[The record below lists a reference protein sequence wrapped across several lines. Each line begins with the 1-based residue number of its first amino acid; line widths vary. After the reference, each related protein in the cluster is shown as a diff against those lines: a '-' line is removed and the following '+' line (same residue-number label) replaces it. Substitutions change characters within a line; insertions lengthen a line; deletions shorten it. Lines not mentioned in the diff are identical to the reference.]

1 MMKKTYILLLLSL
14 FCINVAANESDQLI
28 EEVDSIAVPIM
39 TESIETLSKNEADSA
54 YIKGEYQKAIDIY
67 EALLEEGVA
76 AEVYYN
82 LGNSYY
88 KSDNIGKAILNYE
101 RALLLNPS
109 NKDIQANLAIA
120 RSKTVD
126 KVEPLPELFFISWTK
141 SIMNQASADG
151 WAKWALTFF
160 LFFLICAFLYV
171 FSRRILLK
179 KISFGLG
186 ILFFLFM
193 LASHSFARHQKK
205 VLLNRDTAVV
215 MTPSVTIKSTPSE
228 SGISLFIL
236 HEGRKVTIK
245 DSVGEWKE
253 IMIEDGKVG
262 WINSNNIEI
271 I

>member
-1 MMKKTYILLLLSL
+1 MKKIYILFLLSI
-14 FCINVAANESDQLI
+14 FCLNIAANESNQVI
-28 EEVDSIAVPIM
+28 EEIDSIAVPVM
-39 TESIETLSKNEADSA
+39 AESLDIVSKSEADSS
-54 YIKGEYQKAIDIY
+54 YIKGEYQKAIEIY
-67 EALLEEGVA
+67 EALVEEGVS
-76 AEVYYN
+76 AEIYYN

-101 RALLLNPS
+101 RALLLEPG

-151 WAKWALTFF
+151 WAKWAITFF
-160 LFFLICAFLYV
+160 LLFLICAFLYV
-171 FSRRILLK
+171 FSKRILLK
-179 KISFGLG
+179 KICFSLG
-186 ILFFLFM
+186 IVFLLFT

-215 MTPSVTIKSTPSE
+215 LTPSVTIRSTPSE
-228 SGISLFIL
+228 SGTALFIL

-262 WINSNNIEI
+262 WINSDNIEI

>member
-1 MMKKTYILLLLSL
+1 MKNRYILLLLAIFSL
-14 FCINVAANESDQLI
+14 NIMANESDELI
-28 EEVDSIAVPIM
+28 EESDSIVVPVM
-39 TESIETLSKNEADSA
+39 SEPMETLSKNEADSA
-54 YIKGEYQKAIDIY
+54 YIKGEYQKAIEIY
-67 EALLEEGVA
+67 ESVLEEGVA

-88 KSDNIGKAILNYE
+88 KLDNIGKAILNYE
-101 RALLLNPS
+101 RALLLDPG

-160 LFFLICAFLYV
+160 LLFLVCAFFYV
-171 FSRRILLK
+171 FSTRILLK
-179 KISFGLG
+179 KISFSVG
-186 ILFFLFM
+186 ILLFLFT
-193 LASHSFARHQKK
+193 LAAHSFGRHQKK
-205 VLLNRDTAVV
+205 VLLNRDTAIVL
-215 MTPSVTIKSTPSE
+215 TPSVTIKSTPSE
-228 SGISLFIL
+228 SGTALFIL
-236 HEGRKVTIK
+236 HEGGKVTIK
-245 DSVGEWKE
+245 DNVGEWKE

-262 WINSNNIEI
+262 WINSKNIEI